1 MTTLFRSE
9 EMSLVQLY
17 IPLEIAQ
24 ATVAELGE
32 LGLIQFRDLNGDV
45 NAFQRT
51 FVNEIRR
58 LDDMERKLRF
68 LKSQIEK
75 EEIAIKSASGLPQR
89 PRNHQEIDELEEK
102 LSQHDNRLQQMN
114 TSQETLNKRYLELTE
129 LRHVLTEISGF
140 FRAAE
145 ARGEDGY
152 QSNYREDG
160 RLLDTPQRGDED
172 TEATEEGRSSGHVK
186 LGFVAGVIPRGRLGT
201 FERILFRALRGNLFM
216 NNAEIDE
223 LIRDPTT
230 DELLQKN
237 VFVIFAHG
245 KEILTKIRKICESMG
260 ATLYA
265 VDEKAD
271 KRQKDLDEVQA
282 RIADLKNIL
291 DNTSHQ
297 RRAEL
302 VKAAE
307 FLDAWS
313 ITLRKEKAVYH
324 TMNTF
329 NYDQNRK
336 ALIAEG
342 WCPTASQNSIR
353 YALRTVTERTG
364 STISPILNEMRT
376 VKTPPTFHKTN
387 KFTVGFQE
395 IVDAYGMASYQEVN
409 PGIFT
414 IITFPFLF
422 AVMFG
427 DFGHGILITIFAAWM
442 VAYEAKLA
450 QKKGGEIWAIFFS
463 GRYIILLM
471 GIFSIFT
478 GLIYNDIFSKNMNLF
493 GSAYKFILDPNTK
506 KWVGQKSSKVYPF
519 GIDPAWHGTDNMLM
533 FSNSYK
539 MKMAIVL
546 GVMHMVFGIVLN
558 VFNHIH
564 FKRVSHIYT
573 ETLPQIIYI
582 VSIFGYLVIMI
593 LYKWSVY
600 WENPSTAPGL
610 LNTLIYMFLAPGKV
624 DLPLYPGQGPVQV
637 MLLLIA
643 FVCIPWM
650 LLATPAMTMI
660 ENYYLK
666 DKGYVNLSS
675 ENLASHDPSLEI
687 DRTNMIAG
695 PSPTAN
701 AAGSS
706 GQTEEMH
713 QEVHVDMS
721 EMMVHQVIHTIEFCL
736 SGISNTAS
744 YLRLW
749 ALSLAHAQLSEVLWE
764 MVMLNALSIKIMR
777 PVVIM
782 IAFAMWF
789 SLTIG
794 VLLVMEGLSAFLHAL
809 RLHWVEFQSK
819 FYQGVGKKFE
829 PFSFAILLA
838 EEDE

>member
-1 MTTLFRSE
+1 M
-9 EMSLVQLY
+9 
-17 IPLEIAQ
+17 EISQ

-32 LGLIQFRDLNGDV
+32 LGLIQFRDLNADV

-68 LKSQIEK
+68 LKSQIDKEK
-75 EEIAIKSASGLPQR
+75 ITIKSAAGLPSR

-102 LSQHDNRLQQMN
+102 LSQHDNRIQQMN

-129 LRHVLTEISGF
+129 LRHVLTEISSF

-145 ARGEDGY
+145 ARAEDGY
-152 QSNYREDG
+152 QGAFREDA
-160 RLLDTPQRGDED
+160 RLLDAPQRTDED
-172 TEATEEGRSSGHVK
+172 SEATEEGRASSHVK
-186 LGFVAGVIPRGRLGT
+186 LGFVAGVIERKKMGT
-201 FERILFRALRGNLFM
+201 FERILFRALRGNLYM
-216 NNAEIDE
+216 NHAEIDE
-223 LIRDPTT
+223 LIQDPTS
-230 DELLQKN
+230 DELIQKN

-245 KEILTKIRKICESMG
+245 KEIVAKIRKISESMG
-260 ATLYA
+260 ATIYA

-271 KRQKDLDEVQA
+271 KRQRDLDEVNA
-282 RIADLKNIL
+282 RIGDLRNIL

-302 VKAAE
+302 LKAAE
-307 FLDAWS
+307 FWDSWS
-313 ITLRKEKAVYH
+313 ITVKKEKAIYH
-324 TMNTF
+324 TMNSF
-329 NYDQNRK
+329 NYDQSRK

-342 WCPTASQNSIR
+342 WCPTASQNTIR

-364 STISPILNEMRT
+364 STISPLLSEMRT

-427 DFGHGILITIFAAWM
+427 DFGHGIIMTIFAAWM
-442 VAYEAKLA
+442 VAYEAKLMS
-450 QKKGGEIWAIFFS
+450 KRWGEIWSIFFG

-471 GIFSIFT
+471 GCFSIYT
-478 GLIYNDIFSKNMNLF
+478 GLIYNDIFSKQMNLF
-493 GSAYKFILDPNTK
+493 GTGWKFAYDDKVK
-506 KWVGQKSSKVYPF
+506 KWIGKKLARNYAF
-519 GIDPAWHGTDNMLM
+519 GLDPAWHGTENQLM

-546 GVMHMVFGIVLN
+546 GVMHMLFGVSLN
-558 VFNHIH
+558 IFNHLH

-573 ETLPQIIYI
+573 ETLPQMIYLI
-582 VSIFGYLVIMI
+582 SIFGYLAIMI
-593 LYKWSVY
+593 LYKWSVA
-600 WENPSTAPGL
+600 WSHPSVAPGL
-610 LNTLIYMFLAPGKV
+610 LNTLIYMFLKPGSI
-624 DLPLYPGQGPVQV
+624 DIELYPGQGPVQV
-637 MLLLIA
+637 MLLVIA
-643 FVCIPWM
+643 FLCIPWM
-650 LLATPAMTMI
+650 LLGTPLLHLL
-660 ENYYLK
+660 EQYYLK

-675 ENLASHDPSLEI
+675 ENLNSHEPSLEI
-687 DRTNMIAG
+687 DRTNAISS
-695 PSPTAN
+695 PSPTG
-701 AAGSS
+701 GSS
-706 GQTEEMH
+706 SSHSGGAGGSHGSGGGAEEMH
-713 QEVHVDMS
+713 QEVNHDFS

-749 ALSLAHAQLSEVLWE
+749 ALSLAHAQLSEVLWD
-764 MVMLNALSIKIMR
+764 MVMLNALSVPVLR
-777 PVVIM
+777 PIAIM
-782 IAFAMWF
+782 IGFAFWF
-789 SLTIG
+789 ALTVF
-794 VLLVMEGLSAFLHAL
+794 VLLLMEGLSAFLHAL

-829 PFSFAILLA
+829 PFSFAALLV
-838 EEDE
+838 EEDEA

>member
-1 MTTLFRSE
+1 MAATLFRSE

-58 LDDMERKLRF
+58 LDDMERRLRF

-75 EEIAIKSASGLPQR
+75 EKILAKSATGLPQR
-89 PRNHQEIDELEEK
+89 PRSHQEIDELEEK
-102 LSQHDNRLQQMN
+102 LSQHDNRIQQMN
-114 TSQETLNKRYLELTE
+114 TSQETLNKRFLELTE
-129 LRHVLTEISGF
+129 LRHVLTEITGF
-140 FRAAE
+140 FKAAE

-152 QSNYREDG
+152 NAGYREDAG
-160 RLLDTPQRGDED
+160 LLAQRGDED
-172 TEATEEGRSSGHVK
+172 SEATEEGRSSSHVK

-201 FERILFRALRGNLFM
+201 FERILFRALRGNLYM
-216 NNAEIDE
+216 NHAEIDE
-223 LIRDPTT
+223 PIRDPTT
-230 DELLQKN
+230 DELVQKN

-245 KEILTKIRKICESMG
+245 KEILAKIRKICESLG

-271 KRQKDLDEVQA
+271 KRNRDLDEVQA

-302 VKAAE
+302 LKAAE
-307 FLDAWS
+307 FIDSWG
-313 ITLRKEKAVYH
+313 ITLKKEKAIYH
-324 TMNTF
+324 TMNSF

-342 WCPTASQNSIR
+342 WCPTASQNAIR

-364 STISPILNEMRT
+364 STISPLLSEMRT
-376 VKTPPTFHKTN
+376 VKTPPTYHKTN

-395 IVDAYGMASYQEVN
+395 IVDAYGMATYQEVN
-409 PGIFT
+409 PGLFT

-427 DFGHGILITIFAAWM
+427 DLGHGIIVVIFAAWM
-442 VAYEAKLA
+442 VAYESKLA
-450 QKKGGEIWAIFFS
+450 SKKWGEIWDIFFG

-471 GIFSIFT
+471 GIFSIYT
-478 GLIYNDIFSKNMNLF
+478 GLIYNDIFSKSMNLF
-493 GSAYKFILDPNTK
+493 GSMWEFHQDPHSK
-506 KWVGQKSSKVYPF
+506 KYVGQKLPKTYAIGV
-519 GIDPAWHGTDNMLM
+519 DPAWNGAENGLM

-539 MKMAIVL
+539 MKMAIVI
-546 GVMHMVFGIVLN
+546 GVLHMLFGICLN

-564 FKRVSHIYT
+564 FKRISHIYT
-573 ETLPQIIYI
+573 ETIPQLIYI
-582 VSIFGYLVIMI
+582 CSIFGYLVIMI
-593 LYKWSVY
+593 LYKWNID
-600 WENPSTAPGL
+600 WGAEGRGPHTAPGL

-624 DLPLYPGQGPVQV
+624 DMPLYPGQGPVQV
-637 MLLLIA
+637 FLLLLA

-650 LLATPAMTMI
+650 LLGTPALTML
-660 ENYYLK
+660 EQYYLK

-675 ENLASHDPSLEI
+675 ENLNTHEPSLEI
-687 DRTNMIAG
+687 DRTNVIAS
-695 PSPTAN
+695 PSPT
-701 AAGSS
+701 GPS
-706 GQTEEMH
+706 GHEEMH
-713 QEVHVDMS
+713 QEVHVDFS

-749 ALSLAHAQLSEVLWE
+749 ALSLAHNQLSEVLWE
-764 MVMLNALSIKIMR
+764 MVMHNALSVPVLR
-777 PVVIM
+777 PIAIM
-782 IAFAMWF
+782 IGFAMWF
-789 SLTIG
+789 SLTVFI
-794 VLLVMEGLSAFLHAL
+794 LLVMEGLSAFLHAL

-819 FYQGVGKKFE
+819 FYEGAGKKFE
-829 PFSFAILLA
+829 PFSFALLLVDTS
-838 EEDE
+838 EE